1 MVACLEDPIYRL
13 KLPSI
18 NVFQVMLERRR
29 VAPNTRRSPIDVRH
43 QPWPSLAQA
52 QPHKGRGDKVVR
64 LLGSDGSLV
73 MFQWG

>member
-1 MVACLEDPIYRL
+1 MPGLSPDGCVLGGPHL
-13 KLPSI
+13 SP
-18 NVFQVMLERRR
+18 Q
-29 VAPNTRRSPIDVRH
+29 APNTRRSPIDVRH

-64 LLGSDGSLV
+64 LLGSDVSLV